1 MLRNTLAHSAAAAS
15 CKIPLCRT
23 VNLTS
28 SLRSSTFVRAYTFQR
43 GWNIV
48 LEERT
53 DPNNKIR
60 RVDLI
65 PCDMREFTIELR
77 PRLDEERYKKIAS
90 DVEKWLSINSGSSS
104 NLGSISDTSARPTSL
119 ATSSTTAHT
128 PAITVSLRST
138 DRALPET
145 VAMLTIATPTLMQG
159 QHLMDQLTCHFK
171 DNLFPAAP
179 MGALVDNGTPAAT
192 EPTDHWRDNHFWY
205 AHVGVDRARRE
216 PNLVKD
222 NSASSYRSDYAHHG
236 TSTLSLLATH
246 GSETSGLLKFG
257 PHSEVHVIAVK
268 SADPTTAEGCRQD
281 LKAGGRIA
289 GTGHTLMDG
298 MELAREIIDLAP
310 ARGFRDDQCIV
321 GINVAMPLCNIPIV
335 AAEMQTLAKRG
346 IPIVAGAG
354 NIALPA
360 QLGLAG
366 GPGVYGIGAFGPD
379 FNQILSCAYGRKI
392 FAFAPGG
399 EIFTAAARGS
409 EHSSWNY
416 SVGTSYAAPI
426 ALTITLV
433 KHDRQPTMMAAL
445 HAVRNRALHGRL
457 QLQDYTCANEAE
469 EIAGRGFTG
478 RWPTYVQMNHQA
490 ARRVVCDPGATPN
503 LAMVWPS
510 SAH

>member
-1 MLRNTLAHSAAAAS
+1 MLRNTLARSAAAAS

-28 SLRSSTFVRAYTFQR
+28 SRPNPTSIRPYTFQR
-43 GWNIV
+43 GRNIV
-48 LEERT
+48 LEEHT
-53 DPNNKIR
+53 DPSNKIR
-60 RVDLI
+60 RVGLVHG
-65 PCDMREFTIELR
+65 DMREFSIELR

-90 DVEKWLSINSGSSS
+90 DVEKWLSINSGASS
-104 NLGSISDTSARPTSL
+104 NPGSISDTSAGSTSL

-128 PAITVSLRST
+128 PAITVSLRVT
-138 DRALPET
+138 DRVLPET

-192 EPTDHWRDNHFWY
+192 EPTDHRRDNHFWH
-205 AHVGVDRARRE
+205 AH
-216 PNLVKD
+216 NLVKD
-222 NSASSYRSDYAHHG
+222 NSASSHRSDYAHHG

-268 SADPTTAEGCRQD
+268 SADPTTAEGRRQD
-281 LKAGGRIA
+281 FKAGGRFA
-289 GTGHTLMDG
+289 GNGHTLMDG

-321 GINVAMPLCNIPIV
+321 GINVAMPLCNIPIA

-409 EHSSWNY
+409 EHSSWYY
-416 SVGTSYAAPI
+416 SVGKSYAAPI
-426 ALTITLV
+426 ALAMTLV
-433 KHDRQPTMMAAL
+433 EHDRQPTMMAAL

-457 QLQDYTCANEAE
+457 QLQDYKCANEGE

-490 ARRVVCDPGATPN
+490 VRRVVCDPGATPN